1 MVQEALKEKMS
12 QGMLGSPGA
21 IQESRVRGY
30 RRREDHTEERVREG
44 EGALKTRFTS
54 GVSWLDTLGWNKRER
69 CVSILFSG
77 KWRPRVLAALS
88 AWWFC

>member
-44 EGALKTRFTS
+44 EGGLE
-54 GVSWLDTLGWNKRER
+54 DTLYQRR
-69 CVSILFSG
+69 Q
-77 KWRPRVLAALS
+77 LAGHT
-88 AWWFC
+88 WVE